1 MNKNLV
7 SVIIPMYNS
16 EKTITH
22 VLESVRKQTVVDCI
36 KEIIIVNDGST
47 DNSEYIVNSYTKYY
61 ENLPI
66 RLITQENGGVSK
78 ARNAGLKIA
87 TGKYIA
93 LLDSDD
99 VWTKNKLER
108 QLNILEKNPQ
118 IYFLGA
124 GVNNLELRLYFW
136 KKVKGLYKAKP
147 RDVCWKTFP
156 ATSTVVFR
164 RDCLKEVGYFDETRR
179 YGEDL
184 QFFQKFFKNYNY
196 YYLAESLEQM
206 AIHKVF
212 YGEKGLTSN
221 LKEMHEGRQRDLDEL
236 YEMRMISKNYYNLMK
251 IFNNIKFVRRTIL
264 TKYYGYL
271 RRNKS
276 VN

>member
-1 MNKNLV
+1 MNKDLV
-7 SVIIPMYNS
+7 SIIIPMYNS

-47 DNSEYIVNSYTKYY
+47 DNSEYIVNSYKRHY

-78 ARNAGLKIA
+78 ARNAGLRIA

-108 QLNILEKNPQ
+108 QISILEKNPQ

-156 ATSTVVFR
+156 STPTVVFR
-164 RDCLKEVGYFDETRR
+164 RECLEKVGYFDETRR

-184 QFFQKFFKNYNY
+184 QFFQRFFKNYNY
-196 YYLAESLEQM
+196 YYLAESLGQIGIYK
-206 AIHKVF
+206 AF
-212 YGEKGLTSN
+212 YGEEGLTSN
-221 LKEMHEGRQRDLDEL
+221 LKGMHEGRQKDLDEL
-236 YEMRMISKNYYNLMK
+236 YEMGMISKNYYILMK
-251 IFNNIKFVRRTIL
+251 IFNNIKFIRRIIL
-264 TKYYGYL
+264 TKYYRYF
-271 RRNKS
+271 RRKKS